1 MTVKRKKNTRLK
13 SKLAK
18 RNGSNFR
25 TWRERVILLLY
36 NTEWRW
42 KPRIVS
48 LHVFICL
55 FNCFGH
61 VGKFRTWWRGVV
73 KIQSPIPRNVCV
85 AGAGELRDYELKNA
99 ASSDPVSAPTKCINH
114 PIPHPNLL
122 ISRISIHVPDRLFT
136 SLSSC
141 RVRRNPCVF
150 FFFFSRGN
158 GILSFCLNINVKGI
172 WLGADWGIRTPVK
185 DENLLWPLHFGEC
198 ATATIGRNSSFCRLW
213 PPLSNADTNPDI
225 KISLSLGFWTAS

>member
-85 AGAGELRDYELKNA
+85 AGAEELGDYEIKNA
-99 ASSDPVSAPTKCINH
+99 ASSDRVSAPTKCINH

-141 RVRRNPCVF
+141 RVRRNPCF
-150 FFFFSRGN
+150 FFFFFFAWEWDL
-158 GILSFCLNINVKGI
+158 IVLFKC
-172 WLGADWGIRTPVK
+172 
-185 DENLLWPLHFGEC
+185 
-198 ATATIGRNSSFCRLW
+198 
-213 PPLSNADTNPDI
+213 
-225 KISLSLGFWTAS
+225 